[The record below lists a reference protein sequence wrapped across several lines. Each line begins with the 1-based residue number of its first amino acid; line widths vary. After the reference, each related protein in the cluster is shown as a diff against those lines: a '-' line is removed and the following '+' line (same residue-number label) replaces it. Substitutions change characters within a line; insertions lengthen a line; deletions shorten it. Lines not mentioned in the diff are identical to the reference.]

1 MALSADDMMAQLVL
15 DAFFAGAAGWSHDA
29 NRAFLSCM
37 LGEVRPNEKTNPH
50 NSAPVS
56 PTGLPEVGNQGMTL
70 TENAKTFEARS
81 YLCSLPG
88 A

>member
-37 LGEVRPNEKTNPH
+37 LGEVRPNENKYFLTTQLPFH
-50 NSAPVS
+50 LQGFQRSA
-56 PTGLPEVGNQGMTL
+56 TKE
-70 TENAKTFEARS
+70 
-81 YLCSLPG
+81 
-88 A
+88 